1 MKFCPKCGSM
11 MRPQDGFYVCVG
23 CGYKEE
29 IESVTTIREKAE
41 DKTIVVVEED
51 IATLPT
57 TKIECPKCGNDTAY
71 WRMEQTRAAD
81 EPTTR
86 IYTCTKCKYTWRE
99 Y

>member
-1 MKFCPKCGSM
+1 MKFCPKCGSI
-11 MRPQDGFYVCVG
+11 MRPEKGVYKCIS
-23 CGYKEE
+23 CGYTEA
-29 IESVTTIREKAE
+29 IETITTIKEKAE
-41 DKTIVVVEED
+41 EKEIVVVEEE

-57 TKIECPKCGNDTAY
+57 TKIECPRCGNDTAY